1 MKIDS
6 NKPASTP
13 SSPTGAARARAG
25 GQAGAAASTAQAAPA
40 QQQSTD
46 AALSNLGNVASVI
59 ASSPVA
65 DADRVSEIKRAISE
79 GRFQV
84 NPERI
89 ADGLLQNVHEMLT
102 AQSPDYA
109 KS

>member
-13 SSPTGAARARAG
+13 SAPTGQARARAG
-25 GQAGAAASTAQAAPA
+25 QAGAGPAAPA
-40 QQQSTD
+40 GPPTQAT
-46 AALSNLGNVASVI
+46 ATTLSGAQTVDSILANT
-59 ASSPVA
+59 PVV
-65 DADRVSEIKRAISE
+65 DVDRVAEIKRAIAE

-89 ADGLLQNVHEMLT
+89 ADGLLQSVREML
-102 AQSPDYA
+102 ANER
-109 KS
+109 

>member
-13 SSPTGAARARAG
+13 SAPNGPARARPGQG
-25 GQAGAAASTAQAAPA
+25 GAASVASAGAGASAQTTEATLSGAQNVESVLASTPIVNAER
-40 QQQSTD
+40 
-46 AALSNLGNVASVI
+46 VA
-59 ASSPVA
+59 
-65 DADRVSEIKRAISE
+65 EIKRAIAE

-89 ADGLLQNVHEMLT
+89 ADGLLQSVRDMLST
-102 AQSPDYA
+102 DR
-109 KS
+109 